1 MIMTTK
7 QQMIK
12 IIKDQNPDGL
22 RVGNEETG
30 YTQLTDEEYNAQIEQ
45 WADNALAR
53 EARES
58 AKLENQTKRL
68 ALLDRLGLSE
78 DEAKLLIS

>member
-1 MIMTTK
+1 MTTK

>member
-1 MIMTTK
+1 MTTK
-7 QQMIK
+7 EEMIK
-12 IIKDQNPDGL
+12 IIKEQNPDGL
-22 RVGNEETG
+22 RLGNEETG

-58 AKLENQTKRL
+58 AKLENQTKRA
-68 ALLDRLGLSE
+68 ALLNRLGITE
-78 DEAKLLIS
+78 EEAKLLLA